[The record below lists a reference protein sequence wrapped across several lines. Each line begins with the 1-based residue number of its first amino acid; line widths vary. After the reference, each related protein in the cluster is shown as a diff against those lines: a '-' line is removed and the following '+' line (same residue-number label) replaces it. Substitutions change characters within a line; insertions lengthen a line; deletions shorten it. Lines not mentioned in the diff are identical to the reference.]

1 MHHDMDPFEHALS
14 GHAMAPGHDM
24 DPDEDT
30 SAPTDARGTELRSRL
45 RVASVLTVPV
55 LLLSMIPAL
64 QFTGWQWVVTA
75 LALPVVTWAAWPF
88 HRAAFRAARHGAST
102 MDTLVSIGIIAATG
116 WSLWALLFGGA
127 GELGLSM
134 TPVPVA
140 ACRDGDGDP
149 GAVLRGRGRRHD
161 VPAGRPV
168 RRAPV
173 PPACR

>member
-64 QFTGWQWVVTA
+64 QFTGWQWASRTDLVDPNTGA
-75 LALPVVTWAAWPF
+75 AWAA
-88 HRAAFRAARHGAST
+88 A
-102 MDTLVSIGIIAATG
+102 VSALQVGPKVIA
-116 WSLWALLFGGA
+116 
-127 GELGLSM
+127 
-134 TPVPVA
+134 
-140 ACRDGDGDP
+140 
-149 GAVLRGRGRRHD
+149 
-161 VPAGRPV
+161 
-168 RRAPV
+168 
-173 PPACR
+173 